1 MTAENLILLI
11 LAQESGRL
19 SGKTLLQKRAYFV
32 SEILDFHLDFR
43 PHYYGPYSD
52 VIDNGI
58 AQCKA
63 LGFVQEQTQGF
74 GIVNNG
80 FEVMRYDYSLTG
92 DGEKVVE
99 FLKQENSEECAR
111 VSDCLTTLAKA
122 GDFSDYVMLSFAA
135 KTFLILKNT
144 NAPMMGEEIRNA
156 AGRLNWKISPESLQ
170 KAIDFLKNA
179 DLIKVKT
186 PVECPI
192 ENGPSALS
200 ISESAV

>member
-11 LAQESGRL
+11 LAQASGRL

-32 SEILDFHLDFR
+32 SEILDFRLGFR

-52 VIDNGI
+52 IIDNGI

-63 LGFVQEQTQGF
+63 LGFIQEQTQGF

-99 FLKQENSEECAR
+99 FLKKENSEECTS
-111 VSDCLTTLAKA
+111 VFDCLATLAKA
-122 GDFSDYVMLSFAA
+122 GDSSDYMMLSFAA
-135 KTFLILKNT
+135 KTFLILKQT
-144 NAPMMGEEIRNA
+144 NAPMKSEEIRNA
-156 AGRLNWKISPESLQ
+156 AERLNWNISPESLQ
-170 KAIDFLKNA
+170 KAVDFLKHIGLIE
-179 DLIKVKT
+179 DTGVIKVNT
-186 PVECPI
+186 PVAI
-192 ENGPSALS
+192 
-200 ISESAV
+200 